1 MLHDYC
7 PNKKGKKPSQKK
19 NPKLNQKLLIS
30 LGLVALVLFLSFLA
44 IKLEV
49 SKIFRLKENQ
59 RVLLVKDNHPLAI
72 LFFNADNK
80 QLVLTDLRQTNFD
93 LSAVE
98 QEATLSGNIN
108 KRLIYSFLL
117 DTAFDQSYEY
127 PSTNLD
133 RQSLLDFFKDQK
145 IYYFFL
151 KDQELLWREQ
161 PYEKES
167 SYTMKPVFD
176 CPVALINTTGESGL
190 ATSLARI
197 LEKSSFSII
206 KKDDSA
212 ENLEQSKVIYDPD
225 EESCNQLLGKL
236 DKIFPQSL
244 FVADKNEV
252 LQNRA
257 GMVIYIGRDLADLY
271 VFFIDLFHG
280 QL

>member
-1 MLHDYC
+1 MLRDYC
-7 PNKKGKKPSQKK
+7 PNKKSQKADPKKKPKFD
-19 NPKLNQKLLIS
+19 QKLLIS
-30 LGLVALVLFLSFLA
+30 LGLIALVIFLSILA

-59 RVLLVKDNHPLAI
+59 RVLLIKDHRPLAI
-72 LFFNADNK
+72 LFFNAENK
-80 QLVLTDLRQTNFD
+80 QLVVTDLRQSNFD

-98 QEATLSGNIN
+98 KEATLSGETN

-117 DTAFDQSYEY
+117 GTAFDQSYEY
-127 PSTNLD
+127 PSANLD

-161 PYEKES
+161 QYEKEGG
-167 SYTMKPVFD
+167 YTFKPVFD

-212 ENLEQSKVIYDPD
+212 ENLEQTKVIYDPD
-225 EESCNQLLGKL
+225 EESCNQLVGKL
-236 DKIFPQSL
+236 DKILPQSL
-244 FVADKNEV
+244 LVADKNEA
-252 LQNRA
+252 LKNRA

-271 VFFIDLFHG
+271 VFFVDLFHG